1 MNNDYYFQGPGYIS
15 AWPQSN
21 WGMQPRTNKILVT
34 SLDEAIAKSN
44 ERNSELVYFDQSKP
58 LIYIVKVDMTGVK
71 SWAQLEYSTGAQ
83 DTNSPATKSDIAAL
97 TGKIEALVAKL
108 EPETPKRKKKEVEV
122 VNDES
127 DG

>member
-1 MNNDYYFQGPGYIS
+1 MNNDYYYQGPGYIS

-21 WGMQPRTNKILVT
+21 WGMQLRTNKVLVT
-34 SLDEAIAKSN
+34 SLDEAIAKTS

-71 SWAQLEYSTGAQ
+71 SWAQLEYSTGVQ

-108 EPETPKRKKKEVEV
+108 EPETTKRKKKEVEV

-127 DG
+127 NG